1 MWKHRALNASNVA
14 KSRSVQWN
22 FCVFSKRGLVPNLSV
37 CACVCVG
44 EGGGCEIFGVKIA
57 SLGLHQVNVTQQL

>member
-14 KSRSVQWN
+14 KSPSVQWN

-37 CACVCVG
+37 CVCVC
-44 EGGGCEIFGVKIA
+44 GGGGAKFLGGKIA
-57 SLGLHQVNVTQQL
+57 SLGLHQVDDTKQL

>member
-1 MWKHRALNASNVA
+1 MWKYRALNASNVA

-37 CACVCVG
+37 CVCVCGG
-44 EGGGCEIFGVKIA
+44 EGEESDILGVKIA

>member
-1 MWKHRALNASNVA
+1 MWKYRALNASNVA
-14 KSRSVQWN
+14 KSSSVQWN

-37 CACVCVG
+37 CVCVG
-44 EGGGCEIFGVKIA
+44 GGVSEISGVKIA

>member
-1 MWKHRALNASNVA
+1 MWKYRALNASNVA

-22 FCVFSKRGLVPNLSV
+22 FCVFSKRGLVPNLS
-37 CACVCVG
+37 G
-44 EGGGCEIFGVKIA
+44 WGGGGEESDILGVKIA